1 MSSRFHSVVFAS
13 TMVAAGCGGE
23 ATEPLEASREP
34 VSATCSSNEVT
45 SGFVSQNFERQSGTF
60 QVSFEA
66 TPQVAL
72 SDALTGLSLGTAG
85 SYRDLAAIVRFNP
98 SGFMDARNGD
108 RYEAVSNIA
117 YSAGV
122 TRLIHMSVDL
132 LRRTYSASVDGQL
145 LARDFAFRSEQSSA
159 LALDALA
166 TKVDEG
172 GALAVCNLDVQPTS
186 SCASALPGQ
195 GFVNTSLP
203 PASPAFSVT
212 FSAIPRAANMD
223 GVMGISAGAA
233 TSFPALAGAIRFSP
247 SGVIDALN
255 GSSYAVIDPAS
266 YTPDSR
272 YSFVIVADAVN
283 HNYSLVGPGDR
294 ITRNLAFRTQ
304 QAGLSAIGNFAH
316 VSDSAAGA
324 LTVCDVRGGGAEG
337 AEWIHDADAYGA
349 GRYSLATSNDRV
361 LLSDAKR
368 TAVLDPM
375 GAVAREI
382 PYGGSSVTDADG
394 NLYLLGK
401 FEESYDGGT
410 GTVYPTAGG
419 GNIYISKYDASFS
432 PVYTRVEGTTADGTV
447 KSPSADDHGHVAFVL
462 VDSGTS
468 TAVKLQS
475 DGETLWRSDYPAS
488 AIALDSNGE
497 MAVGVSGASTMTLSR
512 LDGAGTP
519 RWTRAFPTEG
529 VELEGVVFDSQGN
542 VAFWGGING
551 QIELDGAP
559 FIARSSENGP
569 LGLFGLLGADG
580 SPRFVRTT
588 SMQSIRRVVA
598 DRTGHLIVVGTHVN
612 GFAWLLD
619 RYDDTG
625 ERTHAWGGDQLLP
638 PLALGFSGDVAID
651 SRGAVYW
658 QFTPLHGGTSLNYLA
673 KLRPF

>member
-1 MSSRFHSVVFAS
+1 MLRFHSVVFAS
-13 TMVAAGCGGE
+13 SIAAAGCGGE
-23 ATEPLEASREP
+23 ATEPFEVSREP
-34 VSATCSSNEVT
+34 LSATCSSSDVT

-60 QVSFEA
+60 HVYFEA
-66 TPQVAL
+66 TPAVAP
-72 SDALTGLSLGTAG
+72 SDALAGLSLGNAD
-85 SYRDLAAIVRFNP
+85 SYRDLAAIVRFNS
-98 SGFMDARNGD
+98 SGLMDARNGD
-108 RYEAVSNIA
+108 RYEAVSNIT

-122 TRLIHMSVDL
+122 TRLVHMSVDL
-132 LRRTYSASVDGQL
+132 VRRTYSASVDDQL

-172 GALAVCNLDVQPTS
+172 GALAVCNLHIQPTT

-203 PASPAFSVT
+203 PASPAFSVA
-212 FSAIPRAANMD
+212 FSAIPRAASMD
-223 GVMGISAGAA
+223 GVLGISASAA
-233 TSFPALAGAIRFSP
+233 SSFPALAGAVRFSP
-247 SGVIDALN
+247 AGVIDALN
-255 GSSYAVIDPAS
+255 GSSYAVIDPAG
-266 YTPDSR
+266 YTPDAR
-272 YSFVIVADAVN
+272 YSFVVVADAVN
-283 HNYSLVGPGDR
+283 HTYSIVGPGDH
-294 ITRNLAFRTQ
+294 ITKNLTFRPQ
-304 QAGLSAIGNFAH
+304 QASLSAIGNLAQ

-368 TAVLDPM
+368 TAVLDAM
-375 GAVAREI
+375 GAVTREI
-382 PYGGSSVTDADG
+382 PYGGSSVTDAQG

-419 GNIYISKYDASFS
+419 GNIYISKYDANLN
-432 PVYTRVEGTTADGTV
+432 PLYTRVEGTTPDVTV
-447 KSPSADDHGHVAFVL
+447 RSPSADDHGHVAFVL
-462 VDSGTS
+462 VGSGTS
-468 TAVKLQS
+468 TAVKLNG
-475 DGETLWRSDYPAS
+475 DGETLWSSDDPAT
-488 AIALDSNGE
+488 AIALDSTGE
-497 MAVGVSGASTMTLSR
+497 MVLGIGGASALTLSK
-512 LDGAGTP
+512 LDVWGTP
-519 RWTRAFPTEG
+519 LWTRAFPTEG
-529 VELEGVVFDSQGN
+529 VDLEGVVFDSQGN

-551 QIELDGAP
+551 QIELGGAP

-569 LGLFGLLGADG
+569 LGLFGLLGSDG

-598 DRTGHLIVVGTHVN
+598 DRAGHLIVVGTHVN
-612 GFAWLLD
+612 GFEWLLD

-625 ERTHAWGGDQLLP
+625 ERTHVWGGNQLLP
-638 PLALGFSGDVAID
+638 PLALGLSGDVAID

-658 QFTPLHGGTSLNYLA
+658 QFTPLHAGTPLNYLA